1 MSIFNASFDNQVN
14 QTQSMT
20 GSNKIHVSE
29 IDFDTS
35 CECQVTA
42 CDGGTIKFC
51 GDVSFDPPLDPGD
64 WHPGSCEDPL
74 PKIVVTE
81 IEFAGTPEDGCQI
94 KSCVGA
100 NTITFCSPVT
110 FNNGFTWSGNLCNI
124 GAYVAADNFIADKQ
138 FTLCDASSTCS
149 PDASFPNACAFA
161 KWDQPVAAGHLTVLL
176 TNHLD
181 LQTVTDLPQI
191 KIHNEEQGAASTGN
205 LGIDIKG
212 GTAAEVKD
220 IKIQAPSG
228 KISTIA
234 NDDIV
239 TTSTSGK
246 IFLQAVNEV
255 SIVGSKIT
263 NLANT
268 GSILNT
274 STLGTIQNSVGPIT
288 TEGVDGFIL
297 NDAMDQFF
305 KLNNPSPTV
314 DGFKMLGRQVGIS
327 TKSELIPYGPGETN
341 IGNCTRK
348 IDNVFA
354 TTLGSPPC
362 PVTNAYLVNG
372 HITNL
377 YLENL
382 ILTNGFCVD
391 ATIGTN
397 KLVLKTG
404 TANGISFSDD
414 PCVLPLVDRPV
425 LYEDPSAAGA
435 VEAVVLE
442 SSSAKDL
449 HLIAGQ
455 SFQVDAAVTVGIQSV
470 STATVLSSQGDT
482 IIESQLNDVLL
493 TCSSGSLT
501 SNTLSTDL
509 SSRNDTNITSTAAN
523 INIASEQW
531 DTKVNLETGQALAGF
546 AIELPPDE
554 DPSNT
559 TKQQETR
566 VLYPTNLG
574 STSYTTQ
581 GVDQNAR
588 KYIIGGNGD
597 TNPSPPLLPFPGT
610 APSIPA
616 INSNPYGRRI
626 DRVNTKRTNV
636 YIYPRS
642 TNPPTWPVPYN
653 PTDTWPGDQRGDII
667 YAYTS
672 GNNAFNNIIQYLCI
686 RSYDGGGSGEYW
698 WRLRTSTQG
707 TGAAHPPFFATW

>member
-1 MSIFNASFDNQVN
+1 MSVYNANFDNQVN

-35 CECQVTA
+35 CECQITA

-81 IEFAGTPEDGCQI
+81 LEFAGGGDCQI
-94 KSCVGA
+94 KNCIGA
-100 NTITFCSPVT
+100 NNITFCSPVV
-110 FNNGFTWSGNLCNI
+110 FNEGFTWSGNLCNI
-124 GAYVAADNFIADKQ
+124 GAYFAADNFIADTQ

-149 PDASFPNACAFA
+149 PTGSFPNACAFA
-161 KWDQPVAAGHLTVLL
+161 KWDQPVAAGRLTVLL

-191 KIHNEEQGAASTGN
+191 KIHNEEQGAASTGG

-234 NDDIV
+234 NTDIV
-239 TTSTSGK
+239 NTAVGK
-246 IFLQAVNEV
+246 IFLQAVDEV

-268 GSILNT
+268 GSIINT
-274 STLGTIQNSVGPIT
+274 STVGTIQNSVGPIV
-288 TEGVDGFIL
+288 TEGVDGYIL

-305 KLNNPSPTV
+305 KLNRVNPTV
-314 DGFKMLGRQVGIS
+314 NGFKMSGRQDGLS
-327 TKSELIPYGPGETN
+327 TKSELLPYGAGETN

-348 IDNVFA
+348 IDNIFA
-354 TTLGSPPC
+354 TNLGSVPC
-362 PVTNAYLVNG
+362 PITNQYLVNG
-372 HITNL
+372 YITNL
-377 YLENL
+377 YLDTL

-414 PCVLPLVDRPV
+414 PCVLPLVERPV
-425 LYEDPSAAGA
+425 LYEDPAAVGGA
-435 VEAVVLE
+435 VVVLKSSSGKNLSLISGLDVSVQSASTTRMISYNRTTILSSNQDVVLE
-442 SSSAKDL
+442 SQL
-449 HLIAGQ
+449 H
-455 SFQVDAAVTVGIQSV
+455 
-470 STATVLSSQGDT
+470 
-482 IIESQLNDVLL
+482 DVLL
-493 TCSSGSLT
+493 TCQDGSLT
-501 SNTLSTDL
+501 SNTLSTNL
-509 SSRNDTNITSTAAN
+509 SSINDTNITSTTAS
-523 INIASEQW
+523 INIAAKEW
-531 DTKVNLETGQALAGF
+531 DAKVNLETGQALAGF

-554 DPSNT
+554 APTNT

-588 KYIIGGNGD
+588 PYIIGGNGD
-597 TNPSPPLLPFPGT
+597 TNPSPPVPPFPGSPAAT
-610 APSIPA
+610 PA
-616 INSNPYGRRI
+616 INSNPNGRRI

-642 TNPPTWPVPYN
+642 QNPAVWPVPYN
-653 PTDTWPGDQRGDII
+653 PTDVWPGDQRGDII

-672 GNNAFNNIIQYLCI
+672 GNSDFNNIVQYLCV
-686 RSYDGGGSGEYW
+686 RSWDGGGNGDYW
-698 WRLRTSTQG
+698 WRLRRD
-707 TGAAHPPFFATW
+707 AVNPIYPCFFARW

>member
-64 WHPGSCEDPL
+64 FHPGSCEDPI

-81 IEFAGTPEDGCQI
+81 LEFAGTPENGCQI
-94 KSCVGA
+94 KNCIGA
-100 NTITFCSPVT
+100 NNITFCSPVV

-124 GAYVAADNFIADKQ
+124 GAYFAADEFIADTQ
-138 FTLCDASSTCS
+138 FTLCDSSATCS
-149 PDASFPNACAFA
+149 PTGSFPNACAFA
-161 KWDQPVAAGHLTVLL
+161 KWDQPVADGHLTVLL

-191 KIHNEEQGAASTGN
+191 KIHNEEQGGGSTGN
-205 LGIDIKG
+205 IGIDIKG
-212 GTAAEVKD
+212 GTATEVKD

-228 KISTIA
+228 NISTIA
-234 NDDIV
+234 NTDI
-239 TTSTSGK
+239 
-246 IFLQAVNEV
+246 
-255 SIVGSKIT
+255 
-263 NLANT
+263 ANT
-268 GSILNT
+268 ATTGGIMNVAAQN
-274 STLGTIQNSVGPIT
+274 IQNRAAKYVQNFVDAVA
-288 TEGVDGFIL
+288 TEGVDGYIL
-297 NDAMDQFF
+297 NQAMDQFF
-305 KLNNPSPTV
+305 QLNRASPAV
-314 DGFKMLGRQVGIS
+314 NGFKMLGRQDGLS
-327 TKSELIPYGPGETN
+327 TKSELIPYGAGETN

-348 IDNVFA
+348 IDNLFA
-354 TTLGSPPC
+354 TNIGSAPC
-362 PVTNAYLVNG
+362 PVTNQYLING
-372 HITNL
+372 YITNL
-377 YLENL
+377 YLDTL

-391 ATIGTN
+391 GTIGTN

>member
-1 MSIFNASFDNQVN
+1 MSVFNASFDNQVN

-35 CECQVTA
+35 CDCQISA

-414 PCVLPLVDRPV
+414 PCATPLVERPV
-425 LYEDPSAAGA
+425 LYEDPSSTGA
-435 VEAVVLE
+435 VPAVVLE
-442 SSSAKDL
+442 SSSTKDL

-455 SFQVDAAVTVGIQSV
+455 TFQVDAAATIGMGSY
-470 STATVLSSQGDT
+470 STATLLSSHGDA
-482 IIESQLNDVLL
+482 ILESQLNDVRL
-493 TCSSGSLT
+493 TCTSGSLT
-501 SNTLSTDL
+501 SNTGSTNL
-509 SSRNDTNITSTAAN
+509 TSNTGSTNITAKDWDAN
-523 INIASEQW
+523 LNLASGT
-531 DTKVNLETGQALAGF
+531 DPAGF
-546 AIELPPDE
+546 TIRLPPDE
-554 DPSNT
+554 APSNT
-559 TKQQETR
+559 TKQQATR
-566 VLYPTNLG
+566 VLYPANGG
-574 STSYTTQ
+574 STGYTS
-581 GVDQNAR
+581 DAR
-588 KYIIGGNGD
+588 NYIIGGNGD
-597 TNPSPPLLPFPGT
+597 TNPSPPSSGVPAPVFP
-610 APSIPA
+610 P
-616 INSNPYGRRI
+616 INSTPYGRRI

-636 YIYPRS
+636 YIYPRA
-642 TNPPTWPVPYN
+642 TNPATWPVPRVSA
-653 PTDTWPGDQRGDII
+653 DTWPGDQRGDII
-667 YAYTS
+667 YAYTDQNS
-672 GNNAFNNIIQYLCI
+672 VFNNIIQYLCI
-686 RSYDGGGSGEYW
+686 RSYDGGGNGEYW
-698 WRLRTSTQG
+698 WRLRRDTVVPT
-707 TGAAHPPFFATW
+707 APVFFAAF